1 MSDAEKEALAIL
13 AAPAVEQPSTYGELT
28 AEDLAQINEE
38 QRLSAE
44 FGNPVTAA
52 ALGAAR
58 GASLGLSDFALQGAG
73 VSAETLRNIQEQSP
87 FASGAGS
94 ALGVVAPMVVSGGTY
109 APAGLLM
116 KGAAAVGKVASKKIA
131 SETAKKIAQT
141 AVAGAV
147 EGAGFGAGNLA
158 SDIAL
163 ENQKLSAESL
173 IANIGPGAAFGGGL
187 GGLIGTGAAVA
198 PKVLKVASPFTRR
211 IEKFAKRMVDPETAM
226 QELSGLTP
234 KRLDKLGP
242 QFSQD
247 LLDYSKRHLVSL
259 ESTADDLVANNARTI
274 KAAGKQID
282 ELSNKLDNELV
293 SHPQVVEQADIGNR
307 LNKVVQNTEREL
319 LLHGEQIKAPQLR
332 TLKRFQNQVQSLALD
347 IQNGLAIGAPGTM
360 KRLDGL
366 RKQLQDITWNPQGTK
381 LDNFPAQIADDLRAE
396 LRRITDDIADGV
408 AQRSGPE
415 IIEAANALKTA
426 NKAYHIG
433 KTIE

>member
-1 MSDAEKEALAIL
+1 
-13 AAPAVEQPSTYGELT
+13 
-28 AEDLAQINEE
+28 
-38 QRLSAE
+38 
-44 FGNPVTAA
+44 
-52 ALGAAR
+52 
-58 GASLGLSDFALQGAG
+58 
-73 VSAETLRNIQEQSP
+73 
-87 FASGAGS
+87 
-94 ALGVVAPMVVSGGTY
+94 
-109 APAGLLM
+109 M

-332 TLKRFQNQVQSLALD
+332 TLKRFQNQVQSMMPSMF
-347 IQNGLAIGAPGTM
+347 G
-360 KRLDGL
+360 
-366 RKQLQDITWNPQGTK
+366 
-381 LDNFPAQIADDLRAE
+381 
-396 LRRITDDIADGV
+396 
-408 AQRSGPE
+408 
-415 IIEAANALKTA
+415 
-426 NKAYHIG
+426 Y
-433 KTIE
+433 